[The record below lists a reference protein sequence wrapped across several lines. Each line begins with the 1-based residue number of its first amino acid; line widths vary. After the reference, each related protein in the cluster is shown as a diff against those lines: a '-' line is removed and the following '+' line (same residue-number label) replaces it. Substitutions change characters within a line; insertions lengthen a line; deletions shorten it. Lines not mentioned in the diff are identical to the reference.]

1 MHLPFFNKY
10 PYTNFEQLNLD
21 WLMNMVG
28 GFDARITKNTNDIT
42 DLNSRLDEEIVNRI
56 NGDRDLGER
65 LDAETAARI
74 AGDNDLSDALA
85 AETAARIAADNN
97 LSSDLAA
104 ETAARIA
111 GDNALDTRVTTN
123 EGDIASLKTRMTTA
137 EGNIV
142 NINSSISN
150 HETRITALEAD
161 VDALESEV
169 DSIPIVTPNP
179 GGSGT
184 TLNTIEINNVVY
196 EVSGGGGS
204 GSSVTPNPTG
214 TPTDTLNS
222 VDIDGTIYSV
232 SGGAGSTVV
241 PNPAGTPVNNLT
253 KIGIDGV
260 NYNITDPN
268 MSGVQTTIN
277 NIQGDITNIEGD
289 ITTIEGDINT
299 LESDVSDLQ
308 AEVDTLNSN
317 SVINVAGTGVVITP
331 TWDSEFNVIAGYI
344 PVKKGTN
351 LVVANITFNT
361 SSTNFACDA
370 LVQLW
375 RSSTQGG
382 AAILDP
388 NGVAFYAPINIKG
401 DGSPVGSNRSIEV
414 SELITVDNDCYI
426 VPVCSGKYTN
436 MNTNTTVSMQ
446 GYAVHL
452 R

>member
-56 NGDRDLGER
+56 NGDRDLSDR

-74 AGDNDLSDALA
+74 AADSDLSDALA
-85 AETAARIAADNN
+85 AETAARIAADN
-97 LSSDLAA
+97 
-104 ETAARIA
+104 
-111 GDNALDTRVTTN
+111 ALDSRVTTN
-123 EGDIASLKTRMTTA
+123 EGDIANLKTRMTTA
-137 EGNIV
+137 EGNIT

-161 VDALESEV
+161 IDALESEV

-222 VDIDGTIYSV
+222 VDIDGTIFSIP
-232 SGGAGSTVV
+232 SGSAGSTVV

-253 KIGIDGV
+253 KVGIDGV

-268 MSGVQTTIN
+268 MSSVLTDIT
-277 NIQGDITNIEGD
+277 NIQGDITTIEGD
-289 ITTIEGDINT
+289 ITTIEGDIT
-299 LESDVSDLQ
+299 DLQ
-308 AEVDTLNSN
+308 NEVATLNTN
-317 SVINVAGTGVVITP
+317 SVFNVAGAGNVIQQSWEGFTG
-331 TWDSEFNVIAGYI
+331 IAGYI
-344 PVKKGTN
+344 PVKKGIN
-351 LVVANITFNT
+351 LVVANVTIDSVPSNANIPITLALWK
-361 SSTNFACDA
+361 ST
-370 LVQLW
+370 
-375 RSSTQGG
+375 TQGG
-382 AAILDP
+382 PAVYDA
-388 NGVAFYAPINIKG
+388 NGVTHQATLNAISSG
-401 DGSPVGSNRSIEV
+401 AGTANRSLPMV
-414 SELITVDNDCYI
+414 MELVNVDNDCYI
-426 VPVCSGKYTN
+426 TPIISGSGALLN
-436 MNTNTTVSMQ
+436 GCLIEMQ

>member
-85 AETAARIAADNN
+85 AETAARIAADND

-123 EGDIASLKTRMTTA
+123 EGDIASLKSRMTTA

-142 NINSSISN
+142 NINNSISN
-150 HETRITALEAD
+150 HETRITALESD

-196 EVSGGGGS
+196 EVSGGGS

-277 NIQGDITNIEGD
+277 NIQGNITNIEGD

-331 TWDSEFNVIAGYI
+331 TWDSNFDVIAGYI

-351 LVVANITFNT
+351 LVVANVTFNT

-370 LVQLW
+370 LVRLW
-375 RSSTQGG
+375 RSTTQGG

-388 NGVAFYAPINIKG
+388 NGAEFYAPINIAS
-401 DGSPVGSNRSIEV
+401 DGSPIGSSRSIEV

-426 VPVCSGKYTN
+426 VPVCSGKYSGMSSN
-436 MNTNTTVSMQ
+436 VNVSMQ

>member
-10 PYTNFEQLNLD
+10 PYTSFEQINLD

-56 NGDRDLGER
+56 NGDRDLSDR
-65 LDAETAARI
+65 LDT
-74 AGDNDLSDALA
+74 
-85 AETAARIAADNN
+85 ETAARIAAD
-97 LSSDLAA
+97 SDLGDALAA

-111 GDNALDTRVTTN
+111 GDNALDARVTTN
-123 EGDIASLKTRMTTA
+123 EGDIANLKTRMTTA
-137 EGNIV
+137 EGNIT

-204 GSSVTPNPTG
+204 GSSVTPNPSG
-214 TPTDTLNS
+214 TPTDVLNS
-222 VDIDGTIYSV
+222 VDIDGTIFSIP
-232 SGGAGSTVV
+232 SGSAGSTVV

-253 KIGIDGV
+253 KLGIDGV
-260 NYNITDPN
+260 DYNITDPN
-268 MSGVQTTIN
+268 MSSVLT
-277 NIQGDITNIEGD
+277 DITNIQGD
-289 ITTIEGDINT
+289 ITTIEGDIT
-299 LESDVSDLQ
+299 DLQ
-308 AEVDTLNSN
+308 NEVATLNTD
-317 SVINVAGTGVVITP
+317 SVFNVAGAGNVISQ
-331 TWDSEFNVIAGYI
+331 TWEGFSGIAGYI
-344 PVKKGTN
+344 PVKKGIN
-351 LVVANITFNT
+351 LVVANVTIDSVPSNANIPITLALWK
-361 SSTNFACDA
+361 ST
-370 LVQLW
+370 
-375 RSSTQGG
+375 TQGG
-382 AAILDP
+382 PAIYDA
-388 NGVAFYAPINIKG
+388 NGVTHQATLNAISSG
-401 DGSPVGSNRSIEV
+401 AGTSNRSIPMV
-414 SELITVDNDCYI
+414 MELVNVDNDCYI
-426 VPVCSGKYTN
+426 APIISGSGALLN
-436 MNTNTTVSMQ
+436 GCLIEMQ